1 MLHITA
7 ERLAALADDEAT
19 ALEAAHLDACPACA
33 AERAAGRR
41 LLELAAGE
49 RFRLAP
55 PVTTWESLSERMRE
69 EKILAPIPAA
79 TPTVKHFRV
88 ARLGLRAAAALLLVG
103 GGVAIGRFSA
113 QPGDDGSVAPVLASA
128 DVGNREAPSAAVPNA
143 LAQPA
148 SNDPARAFKTTEEAL
163 LALAQAENLYQRA
176 SSYLVAHESP
186 AQGAAEAPAAY
197 RTRLTALDNV
207 MAGARQALYDA
218 PHDPLIN
225 RYYLATAGARE
236 VTLQQLNMTLPAG
249 ARLTRY

>member
-7 ERLAALADDEAT
+7 ERLAALADDEPT
-19 ALEAAHLDACPACA
+19 ALEAAHLDACPACC
-33 AERAAGRR
+33 AERAAGGR
-41 LLELAAGE
+41 LIELAAGE

-55 PVTTWESLSERMRE
+55 PVTSWETLAPRLRD
-69 EKILAPIPAA
+69 EKLLPPIPAA

-103 GGVAIGRFSA
+103 GGVAVGRFSA
-113 QPGDDGSVAPVLASA
+113 RPRDAGVAVPQLAVTQADDRTAPPSGAPVVA
-128 DVGNREAPSAAVPNA
+128 
-143 LAQPA
+143 PA
-148 SNDPARAFKTTEEAL
+148 SNAPAIAFKSTEEAL

-186 AQGAAEAPAAY
+186 AQGAPEGAAAY
-197 RTRLTALDNV
+197 RMRLAALDNV
-207 MAGARQALYDA
+207 MAGAREALYEA

-236 VTLQQLNMTLPAG
+236 VTLQQLNMTLPVG